1 MVPESNKER
10 KKNTKENDFLIFGFM
25 ENKKLKLK
33 LIRILCILKLFNP
46 YTIEEIK

>member
-1 MVPESNKER
+1 
-10 KKNTKENDFLIFGFM
+10 M

-46 YTIEEIK
+46 YTIEEIKLNKIEKHIKIIY